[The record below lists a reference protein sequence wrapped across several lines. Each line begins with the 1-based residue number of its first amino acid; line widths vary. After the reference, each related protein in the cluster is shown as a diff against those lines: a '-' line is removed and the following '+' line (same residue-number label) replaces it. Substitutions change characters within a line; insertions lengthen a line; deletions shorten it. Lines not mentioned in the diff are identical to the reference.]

1 MTNVSAIFRCVAL
14 KTSVDQMKE
23 RLQNAA
29 IVETEL
35 RGELNCL
42 QKERS
47 EQSHA
52 VSASQEKIKH
62 MQKTLSNIENE
73 RNILTD
79 RLKQTQS
86 SLNEMHRSQATQQD
100 VIQRLQ
106 GQVADLEVQ
115 KSSIE
120 AQLRLVKFNPGNIET
135 DGCVHSVEEVSGQ
148 LLKTQREKNEL
159 RLKVEMLNDKL
170 RQVESNKLS
179 KFSEMH
185 PYDCPEKMNLSD
197 YEYDSNKLADSAR
210 KETCNIPEHNT
221 WRQENHGLKIKIRHL
236 ESLLAEKEAELTR
249 LRTKL
254 LDSTK
259 SASSMDIEKY
269 RIARLKSDR
278 ELDVREKS
286 HQLKIAQ
293 LENQVNY

>member
-1 MTNVSAIFRCVAL
+1 
-14 KTSVDQMKE
+14 MKE

-47 EQSHA
+47 EQSHSL
-52 VSASQEKIKH
+52 SATQEKIKH
-62 MQKTLSNIENE
+62 VQKSLSNSENE
-73 RNILTD
+73 RNILAD

-106 GQVADLEVQ
+106 SQVAELEVQ
-115 KSSIE
+115 KSTIE
-120 AQLRLVKFNPGNIET
+120 AQLRLVKFNPAST
-135 DGCVHSVEEVSGQ
+135 DADGCVHSMDEVSGQ
-148 LLKTQREKNEL
+148 LIKAQREKNEL

-170 RQVESNKLS
+170 RQAESNKLS
-179 KFSEMH
+179 KFSELH
-185 PYDCPEKMNLSD
+185 AYDAPEKMNLSD
-197 YEYDSNKLADSAR
+197 EYEYDSNKLAESAR
-210 KETCNIPEHNT
+210 KEICTVAEHNA
-221 WRQENHGLKIKIRHL
+221 WRQENHGLKIRLRHL

-259 SASSMDIEKY
+259 CTTIDTEKY
-269 RIARLKSDR
+269 RIARLKSERDT
-278 ELDVREKS
+278 DIREKS

-293 LENQVNY
+293 LENQVNLPRGKNEKRVYF

>member
-1 MTNVSAIFRCVAL
+1 
-14 KTSVDQMKE
+14 MKE

-47 EQSHA
+47 EQSHSL
-52 VSASQEKIKH
+52 SATQEKIKH
-62 MQKTLSNIENE
+62 VQKSLSNSENE
-73 RNILTD
+73 RNILAD
-79 RLKQTQS
+79 RLKQSQS

-106 GQVADLEVQ
+106 SQVADLEVQ
-115 KSSIE
+115 KSTIE
-120 AQLRLVKFNPGNIET
+120 AQLRLVKFNPANSDA
-135 DGCVHSVEEVSGQ
+135 DGCVHSMDEVSGQ
-148 LLKTQREKNEL
+148 LIKAQREKNEL

-170 RQVESNKLS
+170 RQAESNKLS
-179 KFSEMH
+179 KFSQLH
-185 PYDCPEKMNLSD
+185 PYDSPEKMNLSD
-197 YEYDSNKLADSAR
+197 YEYDSNKLAESAR
-210 KETCNIPEHNT
+210 KETCNVTEHNT

-259 SASSMDIEKY
+259 CPTIDTEKY
-269 RIARLKSDR
+269 RIARLKSERDT
-278 ELDVREKS
+278 DIREKS
-286 HQLKIAQ
+286 HQLKVAQ
-293 LENQVNY
+293 LENQVNLN